1 MKFLD
6 SLGEDRS
13 SFADLFSA
21 CLGCGARVQ
30 EAGSKLIVKG
40 RHRSVDFQRG
50 ETLFGDDAPRAIW
63 YIGSEAN
70 AGRTWLWGYENINRL
85 DERLLTLARDVC
97 DFGLRH
103 GLEELSTPKLAL
115 SAEINGHALS
125 AIACGLSQEP
135 AIYYRCPHAGG
146 AVFVAFAAGECVAP
160 DGTIKLSMDASELI
174 SLARDYIGAF
184 QLNHAVLSGALLLRN
199 GTKFSEEAGKI
210 VANFKNDALFSFD
223 NLGQLSEVEFAV

>member
-6 SLGEDRS
+6 RLGVDRS
-13 SFADLFSA
+13 SFTDLFSA

-40 RHRSVDFQRG
+40 RRWSVDFQRG
-50 ETLFGDDAPRAIW
+50 EISFGDDAPRAIW

-70 AGRTWLWGYENINRL
+70 ASRTWLWGYENINRL
-85 DERLLTLARDVC
+85 DERLLTLARDVR

-103 GLEELSTPKLAL
+103 GLAELSTPKLAL

-135 AIYYRCPHAGG
+135 VCYYRCPHAGG

-160 DGTIKLSMDASELI
+160 DGTIKLSMDANELI

-184 QLNHAVLSGALLLRN
+184 QLNHAVFIKALLLRN
-199 GTKFSEEAGKI
+199 GTKFSEAAGKI
-210 VANFKNDALFSFD
+210 VANFKNDAIFSFD
-223 NLGQLSEVEFAV
+223 NLGRLSEVEFAV

>member
-1 MKFLD
+1 MFGLRRK
-6 SLGEDRS
+6 
-13 SFADLFSA
+13 
-21 CLGCGARVQ
+21 GARGGLKADRKGQALVC
-30 EAGSKLIVKG
+30 GSKAL
-40 RHRSVDFQRG
+40 RDQFR
-50 ETLFGDDAPRAIW
+50 FGDDAPRAIW

-70 AGRTWLWGYENINRL
+70 ASRTWLWGYENINHL
-85 DERLLTLARDVC
+85 DERLLTLARDVR
-97 DFGLRH
+97 DFDLRH
-103 GLEELSTPKLAL
+103 ELAELGTPKLAL

-135 AIYYRCPHAGG
+135 LCYYRCPHAGG

-160 DGTIKLSMDASELI
+160 DGTIKPGMDASELI

-223 NLGQLSEVEFAV
+223 NLGRLSEVEFVV

>member
-6 SLGEDRS
+6 RLGVDRS
-13 SFADLFSA
+13 SFTDLFSA

-30 EAGSKLIVKG
+30 EMGSKLIVKG
-40 RHRSVDFQRG
+40 RRRSVDFEHG
-50 ETLFGDDAPRAIW
+50 EISFGDDAPRAIW
-63 YIGSEAN
+63 YIGSEASSS
-70 AGRTWLWGYENINRL
+70 RTWLWGFENINRL
-85 DERLLTLARDVC
+85 DERLLILARDVR

-115 SAEINGHALS
+115 SEEINGHALS

-135 AIYYRCPHAGG
+135 LCYYRCPHAGG
-146 AVFVAFAAGECVAP
+146 AVFVAFEAGECVAP
-160 DGTIKLSMDASELI
+160 DGTIKPGMDASELI
-174 SLARDYIGAF
+174 SLACDYTGAS

-199 GTKFSEEAGKI
+199 GTKFSEAAGKI

-223 NLGQLSEVEFAV
+223 NLGRLSEVKFAV